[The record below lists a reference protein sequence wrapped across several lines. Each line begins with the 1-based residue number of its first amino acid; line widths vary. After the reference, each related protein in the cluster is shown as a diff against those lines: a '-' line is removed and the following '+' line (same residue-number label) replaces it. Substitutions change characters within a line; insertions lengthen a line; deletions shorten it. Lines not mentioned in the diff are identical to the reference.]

1 MDVSRLRQQGGNIL
15 FSFLIF
21 LFAADPTNSL
31 FHLKDVVFVLF
42 MGYNVA
48 CFRPDYNKFLYFI
61 IGCLG
66 ITMGW
71 LFAVIRGIPIDG
83 DFCFILYKSL
93 APLLLLPWI
102 HRYDVLRL
110 SRWPVFIT
118 GLLIISLFWIIVF
131 IPQTETGIYLFMRG
145 SNDTIM
151 MSWRTFLG
159 IRVFCMYH
167 KSTVS
172 FLLVF
177 AYAFYQAIHKDKR
190 TIASVLVALVLIHT
204 FAISGTRSTM
214 LLPFLLMGMIVFK
227 FYHDKR
233 YYNYVLYPVLGFA
246 FIAFFLLLYKLLAET
261 TEPSN
266 MVKYAHLAS
275 YGELFEDNPLYL
287 LWGEGPG
294 TRFYSSGFHKMS
306 LQTEWTYVELIRY
319 MGVFCVSVLFLFL
332 YPLVRIW
339 KLRHKD
345 DSCYVI
351 AFAFFIYM
359 IIAGTNPLLL
369 SSTGM
374 LTLLTVYSFLERM
387 EAHKE

>member
-21 LFAADPTNSL
+21 LFAADPTNTIL
-31 FHLKDVVFVLF
+31 HLKDMAFVLL

-48 CFRPDYNKFLYFI
+48 FFKADYRKLIYFMV
-61 IGCLG
+61 GCVG
-66 ITMGW
+66 ITLGW
-71 LFAVIRGIPIDG
+71 VFATMRGVVMDG
-83 DFCFILYKSL
+83 DFVFSLYKAM

-102 HRYDVLRL
+102 HHYDVLRL
-110 SRWPVFIT
+110 SRWSVFCT
-118 GLLIISLFWIIVF
+118 GLLIVSLFWIIVF
-131 IPQTETGIYLFMRG
+131 IPQAEAAIYLFMRK
-145 SNDTIM
+145 SDDTM
-151 MSWRTFLG
+151 MMAWRSFLG
-159 IRVFCMYH
+159 FRMFCMYY

-177 AYAFYQAIHKDKR
+177 AVAFYQCLYKEKR
-190 TIASVLVALVLIHT
+190 TLFSILITLVMIHT
-204 FAISGTRSTM
+204 FVISGTRSTM

-227 FYHDKR
+227 FYHNKR
-233 YYNYVLYPVLGFA
+233 YYNYLLYPIIGLAAV
-246 FIAFFLLLYKLLAET
+246 AFFILLYKLLSET

-275 YGELFEDNPLYL
+275 YGDLFEDNPLYV

-319 MGVFCVSVLFLFL
+319 IGVFCLFILFLFF
-332 YPLVRIW
+332 YPLIKIW
-339 KLRHKD
+339 RLRHVD
-345 DSCYVI
+345 ERCYVI
-351 AFAFFIYM
+351 AFAFFIYL

-374 LTLLTVYSFLERM
+374 LALLTIYSFLERM

>member
-1 MDVSRLRQQGGNIL
+1 MDLSSLKQKGGNYL
-15 FSFLIF
+15 FAFLIF
-21 LFAADPTNSL
+21 LFAIDPTNTI
-31 FHLKDVVFVLF
+31 FHLKDVAFVLL
-42 MGYNVA
+42 MAYNVV
-48 CFRPDYNKFLYFI
+48 FFKPDYRKFLYFAV
-61 IGCLG
+61 GCLA
-66 ITMGW
+66 ITLGW
-71 LFAVIRGIPIDG
+71 LFATMRGMVTDG

-102 HRYDVLRL
+102 HHYDVLRL
-110 SRWPVFIT
+110 SRWPVFCT
-118 GLLIISLFWIIVF
+118 GFLIIMLFWIIVF
-131 IPQTETGIYLFMRG
+131 IPQTETAIYLFMRK
-145 SNDTIM
+145 SDDTIM
-151 MSWRTFLG
+151 MSWRAFLG

-177 AYAFYQAIHKDKR
+177 AIAFYQTIHKERR
-190 TIASVLVALVLIHT
+190 TFQAVMVALVLIHT
-204 FAISGTRSTM
+204 FVISGTRSTM
-214 LLPFLLMGMIVFK
+214 LLPFLLMGLIIFK

-233 YYNYVLYPVLGFA
+233 YYNYVLYPVLGLA
-246 FIAFFLLLYKLLAET
+246 AVAFFLLLYKLLSET

-266 MVKYAHLAS
+266 MVKYAHLTS
-275 YGELFEDNPLYL
+275 YGELFEENPLYF

-294 TRFYSSGFHKMS
+294 TRFYSAGFHKMS

-319 MGVFCVSVLFLFL
+319 MGVFCVLVLFLFL
-332 YPLVRIW
+332 YPLVKIW
-339 KLRHKD
+339 KLRHRD

-374 LTLLTVYSFLERM
+374 FTLLTVYSFLDRIETQR
-387 EAHKE
+387 E